1 MLVKCQKCGTE
12 VSLDKEATCPKCRR
26 LLRRCADCTQYNVR
40 LSVCNVDGR
49 QIDTGEASYPTYAS
63 SSTYCRS
70 YAFKAA

>member
-1 MLVKCQKCGTE
+1 
-12 VSLDKEATCPKCRR
+12 